1 MKSMYIISR
10 NAEYLKYC
18 MKYLQLKIFKI
29 HVPKTFGTR
38 KRYITRSLS
47 SELLLALCCE
57 DRCTIVLT
65 ILSVAVFI
73 AAKWTATIGMVS
85 LVFTILLLNF
95 YNNTYRYPLLSC

>member
-47 SELLLALCCE
+47 SGLLLALCCE
-57 DRCTIVLT
+57 DRYYNFTYYFECCSLHC
-65 ILSVAVFI
+65 SEMDCNYRNGFI
-73 AAKWTATIGMVS
+73 SIY
-85 LVFTILLLNF
+85 NF
-95 YNNTYRYPLLSC
+95 VIKFL